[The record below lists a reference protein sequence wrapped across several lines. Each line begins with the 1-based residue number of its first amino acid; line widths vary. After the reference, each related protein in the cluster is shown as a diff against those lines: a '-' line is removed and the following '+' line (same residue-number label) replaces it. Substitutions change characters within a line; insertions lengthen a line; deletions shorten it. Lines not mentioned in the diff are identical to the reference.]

1 MRRVYG
7 EADTDGNGAVSK
19 FELVNALKRGGELLH
34 ILGLDPEEVAASPFQ
49 VSSHTCQDPQINTRV
64 PCNFL
69 PAQLPQTVFAY
80 FKEADANSDDALSF
94 EEFVDSVEKVHKGV
108 LGEKKL
114 RVQTEDKKKAEEARK
129 PSLPGSPEMF

>member
-1 MRRVYG
+1 M
-7 EADTDGNGAVSK
+7 
-19 FELVNALKRGGELLH
+19 
-34 ILGLDPEEVAASPFQ
+34 
-49 VSSHTCQDPQINTRV
+49 
-64 PCNFL
+64 

-114 RVQTEDKKKAEEARK
+114 RVKTEDKQKAEEARK